1 MRLGFTL
8 LVMAL
13 MASLSVPAL
22 AQGRRPEERAPG
34 VQPLDRIL
42 PEVRRSHPGEFYD
55 ADGPTTGPGGRE
67 HYLLNWMRPVGRV
80 EWLDTDARTGRVLG
94 SSPSREGPGA
104 QRRDFAP
111 APSIPTP
118 RFDRREERG
127 AGAERGGG
135 YGERFGGR
143 GFGGGDRFGGRGDFG
158 GREGFGGRGGGRGDF
173 GGRGRHGR

>member
-1 MRLGFTL
+1 
-8 LVMAL
+8 
-13 MASLSVPAL
+13 
-22 AQGRRPEERAPG
+22 
-34 VQPLDRIL
+34 
-42 PEVRRSHPGEFYD
+42 
-55 ADGPTTGPGGRE
+55 
-67 HYLLNWMRPVGRV
+67 MRPDGRV